1 MKRSRAR
8 QRDARDHLLAMRLA
22 VRAEQLPDDQVA
34 DLGQRGAIGHID
46 AQALPHHACRGDE
59 FKLRD
64 RAFGKRYQ
72 LRSARARFLD
82 VAPLDAPGKCD
93 ARTVF
98 ARMDIAHVDM
108 PARPVVHAGGKQHRG
123 VDRRLYGIEVQ
134 PGMQHAD
141 SEGGLRDIWLA
152 LMKGRQRGGARDAV
166 GDAFVHGP

>member
-1 MKRSRAR
+1 
-8 QRDARDHLLAMRLA
+8 MRLA
-22 VRAEQLPDDQVA
+22 VRAEQFPDDQVA
-34 DLGQRGAIGHID
+34 DLGQCSAVGHVD
-46 AQALPHHACRGDE
+46 AQALPYHACRGDE

-64 RAFGKRYQ
+64 RAFGKRDQ

-82 VAPLDAPGKCD
+82 VAPLDAPRERNAG
-93 ARTVF
+93 TIL

-108 PARPVVHAGGKQHRG
+108 PARPVVHASGKQHRG

-141 SEGGLRDIWLA
+141 SEGGLRDVWFA
-152 LMKGRQRGGARDAV
+152 LLKGRQRGGARDAV